1 MARCLVTKKLTSDTH
16 VQIQNPNHAT
26 INQSNTQSLKTEIIL
41 ARPIE
46 MVLLR

>member
-16 VQIQNPNHAT
+16 ACTQNPNHAT